1 LTKYNAYTIFA
12 DESGTDNLNNFKED
26 DRYFVLAFCLFD
38 KTYYSQITVPSFQK
52 LKFDTFG
59 YDQVIIHCYDM
70 MNCIGDFECLQDS
83 KFRKVF
89 LDRLT
94 EIIESTNFI
103 LIATVIDKQKLK
115 EKYIIPQNPY
125 ELALKYSLERIYKF
139 MKERKQENRVS
150 HISIESR
157 GKQQNLKLESAF
169 ETIKNGENWKSEKFP
184 FEIKFI
190 DKKSNSTGLQ
200 LADLVA
206 EPIRSQYLRPHKV
219 HPNFKSLEHKFYCRD
234 GRNLTGINFNG
245 YGLKVFPQ

>member
-1 LTKYNAYTIFA
+1 MQEYNSYTIFA
-12 DESGTDNLNNFKED
+12 DESGTDNLDNFKD
-26 DRYFVLAFCLFD
+26 KDRYFVLAFCLFD
-38 KTYYSQITVPSFQK
+38 KNHYRKIAVPSFQK

-59 YDQVIIHCYDM
+59 YDQVIIHGYDM

-83 KFRKVF
+83 KLRKIF

-115 EKYIIPQNPY
+115 QKYVSPQNPY
-125 ELALKYSLERIYKF
+125 EIALEYSLERIYNF
-139 MKERKQENRVS
+139 MKEKKQDNRVT

-157 GKQQNLKLESAF
+157 GKQQNLRLEKAF
-169 ETIKNGENWKSEKFP
+169 KAIKNGKNWSNQNFP

-206 EPIRSQYLRPHKV
+206 EPIRSQHLRPHKIN
-219 HPNFKSLEHKFYCRD
+219 PNFQSLQHKFYCRG
-234 GRNLTGINFNG
+234 GRELTGSNFKG
-245 YGLKVFPQ
+245 YGLKVFPS